1 MMPTKKVYIVNG
13 SGAYASMFLK
23 AGFTVLASLDADIP
37 DLVCFTGGEDVTPQL
52 YGEDKHPSTYNSLAR
67 DTQERVLF
75 KEFGI
80 AEIPMVGIC
89 RGGQFLNVMNGGKM
103 YQHVSN
109 HTRSH
114 VLTDLISKE
123 KVFVTSTHHQMMRKG
138 PTGILIA
145 TAEEKGFKQHM
156 ENGIIK
162 TVDVDEPDTEVVF
175 YPHTQCL
182 CYQPH
187 PEYDDPIHQEYF
199 FSLVKRHLGVKA

>member
-1 MMPTKKVYIVNG
+1 MPTKKVYIVNG
-13 SGAYASMFLK
+13 SHLYSSMFKK
-23 AGFTVLASLDADIP
+23 AGFSVITSLEEDVP
-37 DLVCFTGGEDVTPQL
+37 DLVCFTGGEDVSPEF
-52 YGEDKHPSTYNSLAR
+52 YGEEKHPHTYNSLSR
-67 DTQERVLF
+67 DTQERALF

-89 RGGQFLNVMNGGKM
+89 RGGQFLNVLNGGKM

-114 VLTDLISKE
+114 VLNDLISKE

-162 TVDVDEPDTEVVF
+162 SVEVSEPDTEVVF

-187 PEYDDPIHQEYF
+187 PEYDCFNHQEYF